1 MTTRYGLSPHTG
13 GWDKPGDSGTDN
25 LMGCFGNKLTTASC
39 ALTVIMEAALAAT
52 LAGMLDNRL
61 MFDSNNQ
68 IIPGRLKPFTLL
80 KIVWPGTI
88 LIQYR
93 TFDDRVPVEP
103 NDPITPRL
111 DLFYP
116 WRDDPSIPDFGEVS
130 VV

>member
-1 MTTRYGLSPHTG
+1 MTTRYGLSPHAG

-39 ALTVIMEAALAAT
+39 ALTVIMEAALAET

-88 LIQYR
+88 LVQYR
-93 TFDDRVPVEP
+93 EFADRAPES
-103 NDPITPRL
+103 DLRC
-111 DLFYP
+111 DLFLP